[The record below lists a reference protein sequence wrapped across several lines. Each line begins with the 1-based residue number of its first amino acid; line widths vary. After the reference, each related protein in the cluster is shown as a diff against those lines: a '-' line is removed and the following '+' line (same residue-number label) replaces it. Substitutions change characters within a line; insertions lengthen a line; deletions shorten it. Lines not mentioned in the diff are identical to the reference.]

1 MSQWTV
7 EEKYLATHPD
17 GSKKWERLEKYADAN
32 IDMGS
37 DFATPAADML
47 YFDQGGIHMI
57 TTGVDTANG
66 AAVLQGSLDGVNWSD
81 LPLTIQGVSVGSDV
95 LLWDV
100 SDLGVRFVRVS
111 YTANTVT
118 TGTANFRY
126 LFKSRK

>member
-7 EEKYLATHPD
+7 EEKDLALHPD
-17 GSKKWERLEKYADAN
+17 SSYKWERLEKFPDAN
-32 IDMGS
+32 VPMGAN
-37 DFATPAADML
+37 FATPAADML

-57 TTGVDTANG
+57 TTGVDKNNG

-81 LPLTIQGVSVGSDV
+81 LPLTLKGISVGSDV

-118 TGTANFRY
+118 AGTANFRY

>member
-7 EEKYLATHPD
+7 EEKYLALHPD
-17 GSKKWERLEKYADAN
+17 GSNKWERLEKFADAN
-32 IDMGS
+32 VNMSS
-37 DFATPAADML
+37 DFQTPAADML
-47 YFDQGGIHMI
+47 YFDQGGVHMI
-57 TTGVDTANG
+57 TSGVDKSNG

-81 LPLTIQGVSVGSDV
+81 LPLTIQGISVGSDV

-111 YTANTVT
+111 YTANTVAA
-118 TGTANFRY
+118 GTANFRY